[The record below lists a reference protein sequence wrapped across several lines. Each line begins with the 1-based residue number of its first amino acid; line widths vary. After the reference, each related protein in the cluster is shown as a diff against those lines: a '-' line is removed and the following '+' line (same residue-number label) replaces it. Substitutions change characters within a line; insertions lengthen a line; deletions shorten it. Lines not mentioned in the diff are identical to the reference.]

1 MPHLNFGNTSDE
13 DIGRGS
19 RAPAGK
25 HICEVIEC
33 KSKVTSS
40 GSEYFN
46 MTLKVVEGEYAGEI
60 AGFDKIF
67 FHTDGVLKR
76 AMFILRRLGFDVD
89 AGELDVEAE
98 DLEHRFV
105 VVTTAN
111 QPKCPLCSWGVK
123 KSEEDAR
130 RFICE
135 NGHCTWTGVAEEAAM
150 LPEVK
155 YNGYEAYN
163 GAPLT
168 PSESPGD
175 FSYGANAKEGEKAGA
190 GGGEKKPATGSEKKD
205 AADIAF

>member
-1 MPHLNFGNTSDE
+1 MRLNFGNTSDK
-13 DIGRGS
+13 DIERGS

-25 HICEVIEC
+25 HVCEVIEC
-33 KSKVTSS
+33 KSKTSSS

-46 MTLKVVEGEYAGEI
+46 LTLKVVEGEYAGQI

-98 DLEHRFV
+98 DLEHKFV
-105 VVTTAN
+105 VITTAN

-123 KSEEDAR
+123 KTEEDAR
-130 RFICE
+130 RLACE
-135 NGHCTWTGVAEEAAM
+135 NGNCTWTGTIEEAAQ

-163 GAPLT
+163 GKPLT

-175 FSYGANAKEGEKAGA
+175 FNFGANAKDGEK
-190 GGGEKKPATGSEKKD
+190 GEKGAPGGKPAAETDESEVE
-205 AADIAF
+205 F